1 MSATV
6 LTFSTTL
13 CIGIHVTPQASS
25 CRSVVGDVAQGM
37 YIRMLCTCAACT
49 WRAFPSGRE
58 GGADGAEVVFPRRTA
73 SFYPITY
80 IRTRLC
86 VRSDVSVSA
95 HEIAGAQDVC
105 VCVRPPLCGVVFFMW
120 STSRYAIHVCVYVFW
135 LVCECLCVSL
145 PRADIS
151 EYFLLAIEKERR
163 KEREGARACL
173 KGNLLG

>member
-86 VRSDVSVSA
+86 VRSYVSVSA

-105 VCVRPPLCGVVFFMW
+105 VCVCTAATVRCSVF
-120 STSRYAIHVCVYVFW
+120 HVEHVPIRNTRMCVCILACVRVF
-135 LVCECLCVSL
+135 VCILATCRHKRVLS
-145 PRADIS
+145 PR
-151 EYFLLAIEKERR
+151 
-163 KEREGARACL
+163 
-173 KGNLLG
+173 N